1 MFIQGRRATPL
12 VFILVMSVTFSLSLG
27 PIAPKVTGAVLY
39 DSGNPTADE
48 QLVLEYINRARADPI
63 AEGQR
68 LGIDIHE
75 GLSNPSLVGPRP
87 PLAMNK
93 MLLGIAEA
101 HSRDMYILNYFSH
114 TDPNGT
120 TPFDRMIHAG
130 YDYVR
135 AGENMAASTSAP
147 ATELEDLMMIDSGN
161 AGRPHR
167 VNLLDLITPYPCTNA
182 PCVYYE
188 VGIGYYAGSTPNS
201 IAADFITEDFGATG
215 NTGPFLLGVVY
226 NDRNH
231 NNFYDIGEGIAGVT
245 IITSAGGYFA
255 VSSSSGGYAIPIG
268 TSGTATVTAS
278 GPGFGPITKTV
289 TLTGVN
295 VKVDFAASSS
305 QTSATSTSAQTSI
318 TSTHVTTSS
327 SQTTT
332 SIVNNPS
339 IALTPS
345 SASAGMTVYVSGS
358 EFLTGDVGCSFSGSP
373 VGASTCSISNGM
385 LTGSFVVGGVG
396 AGSYSITAMGSPGSD
411 SASTSLIVI
420 GSAITL
426 NPSSASA
433 GATVSVSGSGF
444 SPTGTSCTLTG
455 GPIASYACAISG
467 GTLTGTFV
475 VSTAVAGVYGVTA
488 TGSLA
493 GDSATANFQ
502 LTAST
507 PSITVN
513 PNSAQ
518 AGATVTVSGSGFAP
532 TDSTCTMQGSSGS
545 ISSPACSISAGTI
558 TGSFVVANVT
568 AAMYAIKVTGIQVG
582 DSALATFTVDPS
594 LTQTTTV
601 TSSSTTPTSTTW
613 TTAVTQPTTVVS
625 TSSAVTSALTNTPS
639 TTRATSPTSSSTLV
653 FVPEAMP
660 PIPGF
665 TLESIVVGLILGG
678 ALAIARRRKT
688 HQQR

>member
-1 MFIQGRRATPL
+1 MSIQRRFATPL
-12 VFILVMSVTFSLSLG
+12 AFILLMSVTFSLSLG

-39 DSGNPTADE
+39 DSGNPTAEE
-48 QLVLEYINRARADPI
+48 QLVLEYINRARANPI

-101 HSRDMYILNYFSH
+101 HSRDMYNLNYFSH

-120 TPFDRMIHAG
+120 TPFERMIHAG

-188 VGIGYYAGSTPNS
+188 VGIGYYAGNTPNS

-226 NDRNH
+226 NDRSH

-245 IITSAGGYFA
+245 ITTSAGGYFA

-268 TSGTATVTAS
+268 TSGTITVTAS
-278 GPGFGPITKTV
+278 GLGFGPITKTV

-295 VKVDFAASSS
+295 AKVDFAASSS
-305 QTSATSTSAQTSI
+305 QTSTTSTGQTSI

-345 SASAGMTVYVSGS
+345 SASTGMTVYVSGS
-358 EFLTGDVGCSFSGSP
+358 GFLTGDIGCSFSGSP

-396 AGSYSITAMGSPGSD
+396 AGSYWITTIGSPGSD
-411 SASTSLIVI
+411 SASTTLTVI

-444 SPTGTSCTLTG
+444 SPTDNSCTLTG
-455 GPIASYACAISG
+455 GSITSYTCTISG

-475 VSTAVAGVYGVTA
+475 VSTAGAGVYGVTA
-488 TGSLA
+488 TGSPA
-493 GDSATANFQ
+493 GDSAAVNFQ

-518 AGATVTVSGSGFAP
+518 AGATVTVSGSGFA
-532 TDSTCTMQGSSGS
+532 STNSACTIAGSSGS

-568 AAMYAIKVTGIQVG
+568 AAMYAIKVTGTQVG
-582 DSALATFTVDPS
+582 DSAIATFTVDQS

-601 TSSSTTPTSTTW
+601 TSSSTTPTSSTW

-625 TSSAVTSALTNTPS
+625 TSSAVTSALTSTPS
-639 TTRATSPTSSSTLV
+639 TTSTTSPTSNSTLV
-653 FVPEAMP
+653 SVPEAMP

-665 TLESIVVGLILGG
+665 TLESIVVGLILGV

-688 HQQR
+688 QEQR

>member
-1 MFIQGRRATPL
+1 MFIQRRRATPL

-87 PLAMNK
+87 PLAMNT

-101 HSRDMYILNYFSH
+101 HSRDMYNLNYFSH

-188 VGIGYYAGSTPNS
+188 VGIGYYAGTTPNS

-245 IITSAGGYFA
+245 ITTSAGGYYA

-268 TSGTATVTAS
+268 TSGTITVTAS

-295 VKVDFAASSS
+295 VKVDFTATA
-305 QTSATSTSAQTSI
+305 QTSTTSTSAQTSITSSI

-339 IALTPS
+339 IVLTPS
-345 SASAGMTVYVSGS
+345 SASTGMTVYVSGS
-358 EFLTGDVGCSFSGSP
+358 GFLTGDIGCSFSGNP
-373 VGASTCSISNGM
+373 VGASNCSISNGM
-385 LTGSFVVGGVG
+385 LTGSFIVAGVG
-396 AGSYSITAMGSPGSD
+396 AGSYSITTIGSPGSD
-411 SASTSLIVI
+411 SASTTLTVI

-444 SPTGTSCTLTG
+444 SPTDTSCTLTG
-455 GPIASYACAISG
+455 GSITSYTCAVSG

-475 VSTAVAGVYGVTA
+475 VSTAGAGVYGVTA
-488 TGSLA
+488 TGSPA

-532 TDSTCTMQGSSGS
+532 TDSTCT
-545 ISSPACSISAGTI
+545 IAG
-558 TGSFVVANVT
+558 
-568 AAMYAIKVTGIQVG
+568 Q
-582 DSALATFTVDPS
+582 
-594 LTQTTTV
+594 
-601 TSSSTTPTSTTW
+601 
-613 TTAVTQPTTVVS
+613 
-625 TSSAVTSALTNTPS
+625 
-639 TTRATSPTSSSTLV
+639 
-653 FVPEAMP
+653 
-660 PIPGF
+660 
-665 TLESIVVGLILGG
+665 
-678 ALAIARRRKT
+678 
-688 HQQR
+688 